1 MKRVAI
7 ASIALW
13 AVMPAWSAQLQTKPS
28 ATIPAASQP
37 ASRAPVV
44 LTPRYAP
51 GDSVRY
57 QVSLR
62 SQTKSLMGG
71 AVQNPEGATELG
83 VSVGMT
89 LRLEALAPIP
99 VAKVQERPHA
109 SGADR
114 SPLRLRATYEQV
126 TADVLG
132 DSYDPAAAQLLAPYK
147 NLEGRS
153 IEFQLGPDGEVEY
166 MQGIEEVV
174 QDARALEAARSW
186 LEQLGA
192 GLGAP
197 LTGVTPGQSWEHNQP
212 VPEAPLNGTELKSIS
227 TYLRDEPCDAEKPD
241 GEQCAVVLMRFALG
255 QKSGDKNATPEAF
268 RKKGLHTSGEWT
280 SHGESLVY
288 VSLRTGRTVSVT
300 QSSEEW
306 MDLSIRHE
314 NGGIPFRYAG
324 RAKNETHL
332 LLLNASTGT
341 P

>member
-1 MKRVAI
+1 M
-7 ASIALW
+7 
-13 AVMPAWSAQLQTKPS
+13 
-28 ATIPAASQP
+28 PAASH
-37 ASRAPVV
+37 APVV
-44 LTPRYAP
+44 FTPHYAP

-57 QVSLR
+57 EVSIR

-71 AVQNPEGATELG
+71 AVQNPEGAIELG
-83 VSVGMT
+83 VSAGMT
-89 LRLEALAPIP
+89 LRLEALTPIP
-99 VAKVQERPHA
+99 VARAAGTPHA

-114 SPLRLRATYEQV
+114 QPLRLRATYERV
-126 TADVLG
+126 TAEVLG
-132 DSYDPAAAQLLAPYK
+132 DAYDPSSAQLLAPYK

-153 IEFQLGPDGEVEY
+153 IEFQFGPDGEVEY
-166 MQGIEEVV
+166 MKGLDELV

-197 LTGVTPGQSWEHNQP
+197 LTGAAPGQSWERTQT
-212 VPEAPLNGTELKSIS
+212 VPEAPLNGTELKSNS

-241 GEQCAVVLMRFALG
+241 GEQCAVVLMRFSLG
-255 QKSGDKNATPEAF
+255 QKPGQKDPTPEAF
-268 RKKGLHTSGEWT
+268 RKKGLRASGEWT

-288 VSLRTGRTVSVT
+288 VSLHTGRTVSAT

-306 MDLSIRHE
+306 MDLNIRHE

-332 LLLNASTGT
+332 LLLDEER
-341 P
+341 